1 TMKSRLPRTRWLL
14 AVAVTAC
21 GGILLAR
28 AWATSQAN
36 PESAS
41 GQPASTGASE
51 QAAGQA
57 LPPATRLRI
66 WVGEHGGNSKELL
79 DPGGAAWEKVLPTKA
94 ILNRTPRVYKAEPVR
109 GLPLPPPDA
118 RRL

>member
-41 GQPASTGASE
+41 GQPASTGDSE

-79 DPGGAAWEKVLPTKA
+79 DPDGAAWEKSLPAKGS
-94 ILNRTPRVYKAEPVR
+94 LNPTPRGYQNETR
-109 GLPLPPPDA
+109 RDLPLP
-118 RRL
+118 